1 MKNSLAT
8 NSQKLLRVR
17 KLYKR
22 FSPVFETFSITR
34 FSTFFRKTDFFN
46 SHNLLPTLIW
56 RFPEFLIS
64 VSMGHRLIACA
75 GGLMTVEL
83 MNPPAKSATNYAD
96 DHRRSHYLPL
106 GDAVIF
112 RPSRLRAL
120 PR

>member
-46 SHNLLPTLIW
+46 SH
-56 RFPEFLIS
+56 RIS
-64 VSMGHRLIACA
+64 QHLFGPSRPSASAKLVSDY
-75 GGLMTVEL
+75 
-83 MNPPAKSATNYAD
+83 ATN
-96 DHRRSHYLPL
+96 RELE
-106 GDAVIF
+106 
-112 RPSRLRAL
+112 
-120 PR
+120 